1 MELATSSVRMS
12 EGHTVSF
19 SICEGLAVSVSV
31 SVSDISFYVLTT
43 FFTELDWGVSK
54 QLLQVRGIT
63 CHSATTSFSC

>member
-12 EGHTVSF
+12 GGHTVLF
-19 SICEGLAVSVSV
+19 SICEGLAVSV

>member
-19 SICEGLAVSVSV
+19 SICEGLAVSV